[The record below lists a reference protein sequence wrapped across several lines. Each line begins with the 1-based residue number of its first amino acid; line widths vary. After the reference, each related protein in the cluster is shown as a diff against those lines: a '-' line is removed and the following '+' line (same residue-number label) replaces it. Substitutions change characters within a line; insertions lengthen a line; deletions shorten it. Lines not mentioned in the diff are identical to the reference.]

1 MNFGRIADGRI
12 AVIEGRRF
20 WDISDLTRGYG
31 QECSMVALISNF
43 DALKD
48 RIGPALSVKQP
59 ASLDEVRLGPP
70 LGRPSK
76 VVAIP
81 SNYGKHIREMG
92 GDAAPAAVEMFLKA
106 PSAIVGPGQEILL
119 PRGAGR
125 VDHEAELV
133 IVIGKKACS
142 VSIDEAL
149 DYVFGYTCGLDVTV
163 RGPGDRSMRK
173 SYDTFAPLGP
183 WITLKADVPN
193 PDSLSIRFSINDE
206 VRQLGS
212 TRDMIFNCAQ
222 LISGVSRVM
231 TLEPGDVIFTGTPDG
246 VSPLR
251 AGDRLRIDI
260 ESIGGMQLTVGSR

>member
-31 QECSMVALISNF
+31 RECPMVALISNF

-48 RIGPALSVKQP
+48 RIGPVLSGKP
-59 ASLDEVRLGPP
+59 ASLDDVRLGPP

-81 SNYGKHIREMG
+81 ANYGKHIREMG

-119 PRGAGR
+119 PRGAER

-133 IVIGKKACS
+133 IVMAKKACA
-142 VSIDEAL
+142 VPVGEAL

-173 SYDTFAPLGP
+173 SHDTFAPLGP
-183 WITLKADVPN
+183 WITQKADVPN
-193 PDSLSIRFSINDE
+193 PDSLSIRFAVNGE

-222 LISGVSRVM
+222 LISGVSKVM

-251 AGDRLRIDI
+251 AGDRLDIDI
-260 ESIGGMQLTVGSR
+260 ESIGAMQLTVGSR